1 MSEIREDKEV
11 GGYFF
16 MSWLPTAFAG
26 CGSLSDSTIAEE
38 AFGASFL
45 FYLNLTKWAPVRDV
59 IRGRGDRQQQI
70 KIYKL
75 QNSINIPVN
84 LWDNINAV
92 NKHET
97 VFLSPSMKQLLWSFL
112 NIIFFCLCFYVLPCP
127 TAPWWST
134 QMLQVTYSHLELKKK
149 LKTIFFLLNT

>member
-45 FYLNLTKWAPVRDV
+45 FYSNLTKWAPVRDV

-97 VFLSPSMKQLLWSFL
+97 VLITVYETVALVFFKYYFLLSLFLCVAVFHCPLVVNTDAAGHLQSFR
-112 NIIFFCLCFYVLPCP
+112 I
-127 TAPWWST
+127 
-134 QMLQVTYSHLELKKK
+134 KKK
-149 LKTIFFLLNT
+149 N

>member
-1 MSEIREDKEV
+1 
-11 GGYFF
+11 

-45 FYLNLTKWAPVRDV
+45 FYSNLTKWAPVRDV

-97 VFLSPSMKQLLWSFL
+97 VFLSLSMKQLLWSFFKYYFL
-112 NIIFFCLCFYVLPCP
+112 LSLFLCVAVFHCP
-127 TAPWWST
+127 LVVNTDAAGH
-134 QMLQVTYSHLELKKK
+134 LQSFRIKKK
-149 LKTIFFLLNT
+149 IKNNFLFT